1 MLIATPG
8 GDIPSLRTRSG
19 RRHSWNSNE
28 RSNGDCEKSGS
39 SILIVWDE
47 LNMFGR
53 VSLRLKMCLGL
64 TSTISQVYF
73 WDTSCNYWNM
83 KLGYIERSCFGVEV
97 VGGEAEWH
105 LIVHF
110 GDPGRRWTMMH
121 SGYKRLDFV
130 LVPSSCGDLLAKDL
144 SESSSWAGYLRL
156 STRISSR
163 SVFNNSRLACRDRTR
178 PADGDEHLWTVSTF
192 SFFRSFLFHY
202 SHIFL
207 LFSWLTLV
215 KLGLWVS
222 VFCASFSY
230 PSIPSYIFHE

>member
-1 MLIATPG
+1 
-8 GDIPSLRTRSG
+8 
-19 RRHSWNSNE
+19 
-28 RSNGDCEKSGS
+28 
-39 SILIVWDE
+39 
-47 LNMFGR
+47 
-53 VSLRLKMCLGL
+53 
-64 TSTISQVYF
+64 
-73 WDTSCNYWNM
+73 
-83 KLGYIERSCFGVEV
+83 
-97 VGGEAEWH
+97 
-105 LIVHF
+105 
-110 GDPGRRWTMMH
+110 MMH

-178 PADGDEHLWTVSTF
+178 PADGDEHLQTVSTF

-230 PSIPSYIFHE
+230 PSIPSYIFHEQHVHHLLFTHYEYTRGITSQIQFSKTRRENRNRLRKLSWYASQVRKVQAYYKILI